1 MNFGVNEMHCG
12 FLACSVLLISTI
24 VVSGTENASPQ
35 EDPTRNEWTVE
46 QVVASLKEAHTS
58 SVSFVETTY
67 SSLLTEPLI
76 ARGVLRF
83 IPPST
88 LEKEVLAPY
97 RERYLIEGDRI
108 TFESERKHL
117 KKIISLEDYPALRS
131 FVEAFRASLMGDAV
145 RLKQTYETRVDGNR
159 RKWWLSLRPHESAGQ
174 SMVDQILLSGSEGR
188 ILTITVRSSD
198 GDRSVMT
205 LSRGT
210 PP

>member
-1 MNFGVNEMHCG
+1 MRNRLLTCG
-12 FLACSVLLISTI
+12 VLLISTI
-24 VVSGTENASPQ
+24 VASRAEGASSQDNPAQ
-35 EDPTRNEWTVE
+35 NEWTVE
-46 QVVASLKEAHTS
+46 QVVASLKEAHVS

-67 SSLLTEPLI
+67 SSLLTEPLV

-83 IPPST
+83 SPPST
-88 LEKEVLAPY
+88 LEKEVLTPY

-117 KKIISLEDYPALRS
+117 KKTISLEDYPALRS
-131 FVEAFRASLMGDAV
+131 VVDAFRASLTGDAA
-145 RLKQTYETRVDGNR
+145 RLKQTYETRVDGDR

-174 SMVDQILLSGSEGR
+174 AMVDQILLSGSEGR

-205 LSRGT
+205 LSRGSL
-210 PP
+210 P

>member
-1 MNFGVNEMHCG
+1 MNFGANKMRNRLLTCG
-12 FLACSVLLISTI
+12 VLLISTI
-24 VVSGTENASPQ
+24 VASRAEGASSQDNPAQ
-35 EDPTRNEWTVE
+35 NEWTVE
-46 QVVASLKEAHTS
+46 QVVASLKEAHVS

-67 SSLLTEPLI
+67 SSLLTEPLV

-83 IPPST
+83 SPPST
-88 LEKEVLAPY
+88 LEKEVLTPY

-117 KKIISLEDYPALRS
+117 KKTISLEDYPALRS
-131 FVEAFRASLMGDAV
+131 VVDAFRASLTGDAA
-145 RLKQTYETRVDGNR
+145 RLKQTYETRVDGDR

-174 SMVDQILLSGSEGR
+174 AMVDQILLSGSEGR

-205 LSRGT
+205 LSRGSL
-210 PP
+210 P

>member
-1 MNFGVNEMHCG
+1 M
-12 FLACSVLLISTI
+12 
-24 VVSGTENASPQ
+24 
-35 EDPTRNEWTVE
+35 TVE
-46 QVVASLKEAHTS
+46 QVVASLKEARAS

-83 IPPST
+83 SPPST
-88 LEKEVLAPY
+88 LEKEVLTPY

-108 TFESERKHL
+108 TFESERRHL

-131 FVEAFRASLMGDAV
+131 LVEAFRASFTGDAA
-145 RLKQTYETRVDGNR
+145 RLQETYEARVDGDR
-159 RKWWLSLRPHESAGQ
+159 KKWWLSLRPQESAGQ
-174 SMVDQILLSGSEGR
+174 SMVAQILLSGSEGR

-205 LSRGT
+205 LSRGSL
-210 PP
+210 P

>member
-1 MNFGVNEMHCG
+1 MSSGVNDMHLG
-12 FLACSVLLISTI
+12 LFLCTILLISI
-24 VVSGTENASPQ
+24 SAVGGGECAPLQDDLSQ
-35 EDPTRNEWTVE
+35 HEWTVD
-46 QVVASLKEAHTS
+46 QVVASLKEARAS

-67 SSLLTEPLI
+67 SSLLTVPLI

-83 IPPST
+83 SPPST
-88 LEKEVLAPY
+88 LEKEVRTPY

-131 FVEAFRASLMGDAV
+131 LVEAFRASFTGDAA
-145 RLKQTYETRVDGNR
+145 RLKETYETRVDGDR
-159 RKWWLSLRPHESAGQ
+159 KKWWLSLRPHESAGQ
-174 SMVDQILLSGSEGR
+174 SMVAQILLSGSEGR

-205 LSRGT
+205 LSRGSL
-210 PP
+210 P

>member
-159 RKWWLSLRPHESAGQ
+159 RKWWLLLRPHESAGQ

>member
-1 MNFGVNEMHCG
+1 MNFGANEMHHSLLMC
-12 FLACSVLLISTI
+12 CVLLISTI
-24 VVSGTENASPQ
+24 VASGAESASSQ
-35 EDPTRNEWTVE
+35 DNPTQNEWTVE
-46 QVVASLKEAHTS
+46 QVVASLKEAHLS

-67 SSLLTEPLI
+67 SSLLTEPLT

-83 IPPST
+83 SPPST
-88 LEKEVLAPY
+88 LEKEVLVPY

-117 KKIISLEDYPALRS
+117 KKTISLEDYPALRS
-131 FVEAFRASLMGDAV
+131 VVDAFRASLTGDVA
-145 RLKQTYETRVDGNR
+145 RLKQTYETRVDGDR

-174 SMVDQILLSGSEGR
+174 AMVDQILLSGSEGR

-205 LSRGT
+205 LSRGSL
-210 PP
+210 P